1 MENENKHY
9 FYVVKCRD
17 NSLYAGYTNNLERRI
32 ATHNAGKGAK
42 YTRARLPVICIHF
55 EIYETKQE
63 AMRMEYAFKQLTRET
78 KEKYI
83 RGASNEVTE
92 K

>member
-1 MENENKHY
+1 MESESKHF

-17 NSLYAGYTNNLERRI
+17 NSFYAGYTNNLERRI

-42 YTRARLPVICIHF
+42 YTRARLPVQCVHF
-55 EIYETKQE
+55 ETFETKQE
-63 AMRMEYAFKQLTRET
+63 AMRMEYAFKQLSRET

-83 RGASNEVTE
+83 RGEE
-92 K
+92 R